1 MVHNMKTIRI
11 FKNLPKKIT
20 NIISFS
26 IRFNGI
32 EIITYS
38 MDYIYG
44 ILWLVN
50 SRPAYRSLVLIRELI
65 LEINI

>member
-1 MVHNMKTIRI
+1 MD
-11 FKNLPKKIT
+11 
-20 NIISFS
+20 
-26 IRFNGI
+26 I